1 MHFIGMQDMT
11 LAWQAVPLVTAISEG
26 LHARNGDADRI
37 GVVAVRAEGVAL
49 EICLQSFDPGGP
61 GPDPD
66 AVRATGRVIA

>member
-1 MHFIGMQDMT
+1 MQFVGMQDVT
-11 LAWQAVPLVTAISEG
+11 LTRQAVPLLAAISEG
-26 LHARNGDADRI
+26 LHARKGDADRI

-49 EICLQSFDPGGP
+49 EIRLQSLDPGGP